1 MFKEF
6 INNFRN
12 LIFQEQSRLAMEDAQ
27 RAHMQ
32 AVDNAR
38 MTNEQEND
46 IQFLQ
51 NQIYQQN
58 MLQDFSDVTNNFD
71 QQLNNLSM
79 NIGGPNMF

>member
-32 AVDNAR
+32 AVDNAK
-38 MTNEQEND
+38 MTNGQEND
-46 IQFLQ
+46 IQFLR

-58 MLQDFSDVTNNFD
+58 MFQNFSDVTNNFD

-79 NIGGPNMF
+79 NFGGHNMF